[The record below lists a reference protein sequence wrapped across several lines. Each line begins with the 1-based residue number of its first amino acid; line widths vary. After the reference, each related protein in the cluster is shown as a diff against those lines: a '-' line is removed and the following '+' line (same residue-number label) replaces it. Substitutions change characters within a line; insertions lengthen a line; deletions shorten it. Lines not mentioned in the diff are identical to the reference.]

1 MGAVSN
7 TVWRIHSLSCCAGAV
22 AWVARKMKIVPQS
35 SAEAE
40 AVVYSYCC
48 RELQFISHI
57 LEDWQFPVVKPLILY
72 CDNLAAITFVKD
84 VGSKARTR
92 HFDRWIHF
100 GREQYI
106 DNFSTPKWV
115 PTTIQVADSPNLSI
129 KLPSSNF
136 VQLFSTRHTMLTRKR
151 CAS

>member
-1 MGAVSN
+1 
-7 TVWRIHSLSCCAGAV
+7 
-22 AWVARKMKIVPQS
+22 MKIVPQS

-48 RELQFISHI
+48 RELKFISHI

-72 CDNLAAITFVKD
+72 CDNSAAITFVKD

-115 PTTIQVADSPNLSI
+115 PTTIQVADIFTKPLD
-129 KLPSSNF
+129 KTTFSSNF
-136 VQLFSTRHTMLTRKR
+136 VQLFSTRLTMLTRKR